1 MTMVETSLSVQ
12 LPSWVPDAVHN
23 YLAHT
28 VSGQSI
34 RALARKSECH
44 PSTILRQVRRFEAR
58 RDDPLVDSALRA
70 LSADD
75 AVSPMPTHKETH
87 EMQVDSNTAGATAVE
102 QLTQSRIEREALLI
116 LRRLCEPGALLAAA
130 RDMDTAVI
138 VREDGHGGSLR
149 TATVPRDIA
158 QALALKTWIH
168 CPEPETRILR
178 YFITNAGRAAL
189 RRLTAQ
195 DENRAQGF
203 SELPRNKSDAS
214 HAWDLAEEGGSTR
227 FHVAESPLVGLSRR
241 KDRAGRPFLSKDLVT
256 VGERLREDFEL
267 SQAGPDVA
275 EDWRAAL
282 TANPKHPL
290 APATLAA
297 RARVVAALDD
307 LGPGLGDVALHCCCF
322 LEGLEVTEKK
332 MGWSARSGK
341 IVLRI
346 ALQRLVQHYARTM
359 GKFGPM
365 IG

>member
-1 MTMVETSLSVQ
+1 MVNTRRAEK
-12 LPSWVPDAVHN
+12 LPHWVPDAVHN

-34 RALARKSECH
+34 RALARQNDCH

-58 RDDPLVDSALRA
+58 RDDPLVDGALKA
-70 LSADD
+70 LATETPDVDPHKHKD
-75 AVSPMPTHKETH
+75 AAQMQTQPDAAPTP
-87 EMQVDSNTAGATAVE
+87 QVEHLS
-102 QLTQSRIEREALLI
+102 QHRIEREALLI

-138 VREDGHGGSLR
+138 VREDGQGSSLR

-158 QALALKTWIH
+158 QAIALKTWIH

-189 RRLTAQ
+189 RRLTAEE
-195 DENRAQGF
+195 ENRAGGF
-203 SELPRNKSDAS
+203 RETPRDKSKAS
-214 HAWDLAEEGGSTR
+214 HDWDSANEGGNTR
-227 FHVAESPLVGLSRR
+227 YHAAESPLVGLSRR
-241 KDRAGRPFLSKDLVT
+241 RDRDGKPFLAKELVT
-256 VGERLREDFEL
+256 AGERLREDFEL
-267 SQAGPDVA
+267 SQPGAQVA
-275 EDWRAAL
+275 EDWREAL
-282 TANPKHPL
+282 SDSPRHPL
-290 APATLAA
+290 APATMQA
-297 RARVVAALDD
+297 RARVVAAIDD

-322 LEGLEVTEKK
+322 LEGLEMTEKK

-359 GKFGPM
+359 GKYGPM